1 MYILLSW
8 LKEFAPL
15 TGTAD
20 EIADQLIELG
30 LEIESTRDVG
40 AIFDQVVVARAAA
53 IRPHPNADRI
63 RIVDVDTGSGE
74 LHQVCCG
81 AWNFEEGDLVPF
93 APIGTHMPNGM
104 LIEARKMRG
113 EPSNGMLCSSAEL
126 ELDADHGGLMILD
139 RDLELGQPLSEAL
152 GLATDVVFEFDSL
165 PNRPETL
172 SMLGVARDLAA
183 KQGVDFTVPSIPTS
197 DIQPELSPRI
207 TIDVPEVGGHFHLRR
222 YSNVKVG
229 PTPHWMVQRLEAAG
243 MRSINNVVDIS
254 NYVMLEFGQPNH
266 IYDASLIAGGS
277 FRVRLAREGEKFV
290 TLDGVERTLVSTDG
304 VIVDADDTPIG
315 LCGVMGGSSTEISDS
330 TTEIWVETA
339 WWDPQRITDTSSRL
353 HLHSEASLR
362 YKRGVDH
369 EIATLAQA
377 RLAQLLNELTG
388 AVPED
393 IDDAG
398 LQVVAWGNLPEQH
411 SIVVRPERVSSLLGV
426 ELSGADIEGFIS
438 PIGFTTQQSTGGNL
452 TVTVPSWRPD
462 CTIEADIAEEVSRH
476 YGMSNIPK
484 TIPLSP
490 HRGGLS
496 TAQQLKRALRR
507 SVEGAGLFE
516 IKPMP
521 FLAPGDLE
529 RVGLSPSPL
538 KLSNPLVAEETVLRS
553 SLLPGILKTISYN
566 IRHRQGDLRLFEIGH
581 VFAVESDVLTNVTS
595 SSLANRVV
603 DSEHEVFAAA
613 IAHAEVDEAVQLL
626 EQVLWALQRLRRA
639 VPPGPHVG
647 GTGERAF
654 RLEQGELPGLHPGR
668 GARVVLD
675 DVVVGLVGEVD
686 PRACEA
692 YGFDVR
698 VAWVELDLDA
708 VLALPADPR
717 VEVAISRYPG
727 NDFDLAFVVPDAVAV
742 SAVQATIVDAVGDVL
757 AGISV
762 FDVFELPD
770 TKGHRSV
777 AFHVQCIAPDRTL
790 TDDEIGVI
798 RENILTSVEQ
808 QHGITIRR

>member
-15 TGTAD
+15 TGTAE

-30 LEIESTRDVG
+30 LEIESTREIG

-81 AWNFEEGDLVPF
+81 AWNFEEGDVVPF

-139 RDLELGQPLSEAL
+139 RDLELGQSLSDAL
-152 GLATDVVFEFDSL
+152 GVGTDIVFEFDSL

-172 SMLGVARDLAA
+172 SMLGVARDIAA
-183 KQGVDFTVPSIPTS
+183 KQGVEFTIPEISTS
-197 DIQPELSPRI
+197 DVQAELSPRI
-207 TIDVPEVGGHFHLRR
+207 TIDAPEVGGHFHLRR

-229 PTPHWMVQRLEAAG
+229 PSPYWMVQRLEAAG

-254 NYVMLEFGQPNH
+254 NYVMLELGQPNH
-266 IYDASLIAGGS
+266 IYDASLIAGES
-277 FRVRLAREGEKFV
+277 FRVRFASDGERFT
-290 TLDGVERTLVSTDG
+290 TLDGVERTLVATDG
-304 VIVDADDTPIG
+304 VIVDAEDTPIG

-330 TTEIWVETA
+330 TTDIWVETA
-339 WWDPQRITDTSSRL
+339 WWDPQRITNTSSRL

-377 RLAQLLNELTG
+377 RLGELLSDLTG
-388 AVPED
+388 AQPQK
-393 IDDAG
+393 IDGTA
-398 LQVVAWGNLPEQH
+398 QQIVAWGNLPKER
-411 SIVVRPERVSSLLGV
+411 SITVRPERVSSLLGV
-426 ELSGADIEGFIS
+426 ELDGAAIESLIN
-438 PIGFTTQQSTGGNL
+438 PIGFTTQQGDHGTL
-452 TVTVPSWRPD
+452 VVAVPTWRPD

-529 RVGLSPSPL
+529 RVGLPPSPL

-566 IRHRQGDLRLFEIGH
+566 IRHRQNDLRFFEIGH
-581 VFAVESDVLTNVTS
+581 VFAVENNVLTDVAT

-603 DSEHEVFAAA
+603 DGEHEVFAAA

-626 EQVLWALQRLRRA
+626 EQVLWSLQRLRRA

-647 GTGERAF
+647 TVGEQAF
-654 RLEQGELPGLHPGR
+654 RLEQGELAGLHPGR
-668 GARVVLD
+668 GARVILD
-675 DVVVGLVGEVD
+675 DIVVGSVGEVD
-686 PRACEA
+686 PRACKA

-717 VEVAISRYPG
+717 VEVPISRYPG
-727 NDFDLAFVVPDAVAV
+727 NDFDLAFVVPEGVAV
-742 SAVQATIVDAVGDVL
+742 SSIQSTIVGAVGDVL

-762 FDVFELPD
+762 FDVFDLPD
-770 TKGHRSV
+770 TAGHRSV